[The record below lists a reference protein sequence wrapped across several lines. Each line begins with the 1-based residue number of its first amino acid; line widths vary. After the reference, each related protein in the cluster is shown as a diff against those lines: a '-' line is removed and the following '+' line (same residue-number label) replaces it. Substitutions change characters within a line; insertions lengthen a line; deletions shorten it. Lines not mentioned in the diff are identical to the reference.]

1 MARGKHT
8 RAAYNSPRSV
18 FYRSPERFCARFLC
32 TSVRSPDGNS
42 THDGKPR
49 PPPSLRNRLP
59 VAGTF
64 RRNNV
69 RPIRRR
75 NYAHTRRS
83 DGRVNLG
90 YRPNGRRVR
99 RRLFVRRRRF
109 PAVSNAGAVIRSFR
123 RPVRTENETDG
134 TNVLLS
140 AAVSHGPFQAVIFR
154 RPVRLRSCA
163 ERLETIRTT
172 RFFAPIAVTRTRII
186 SPVRV
191 VHAPS
196 PFGVGR

>member
-1 MARGKHT
+1 
-8 RAAYNSPRSV
+8 
-18 FYRSPERFCARFLC
+18 
-32 TSVRSPDGNS
+32 
-42 THDGKPR
+42 
-49 PPPSLRNRLP
+49 
-59 VAGTF
+59 
-64 RRNNV
+64 
-69 RPIRRR
+69 
-75 NYAHTRRS
+75 
-83 DGRVNLG
+83 
-90 YRPNGRRVR
+90 
-99 RRLFVRRRRF
+99 
-109 PAVSNAGAVIRSFR
+109 VSNAGAVIRSFR

-191 VHAPS
+191 CTRTVAVRGRPIKITQYPNIRSIFIAVH
-196 PFGVGR
+196 V